1 MKQLSRR
8 ILLLLALPAMLAV
21 GAQDALA
28 QQEGVSYYYHEWD
41 YDALQGKNRVFNYG
55 AICNNYKVL
64 DSSTSLSESGG
75 IGESD
80 VIINIVDGGI
90 SFPDLGGGG
99 TGDWSWSNEGIDGT
113 SPDR

>member
-1 MKQLSRR
+1 MNTTKKRPYITPAQR
-8 ILLLLALPAMLAV
+8 IVTLNERHPLLA
-21 GAQDALA
+21 G
-28 QQEGVSYYYHEWD
+28 
-41 YDALQGKNRVFNYG
+41 
-55 AICNNYKVL
+55 
-64 DSSTSLSESGG
+64 SGG

-80 VIINIVDGGI
+80 VIIDIVDGGI

>member
-41 YDALQGKNRVFNYG
+41 NDPSQGKNRVFNY
-55 AICNNYKVL
+55 
-64 DSSTSLSESGG
+64 GG

>member
-1 MKQLSRR
+1 MNTTKKRPYITPAQR
-8 ILLLLALPAMLAV
+8 IVTLNQRHPLLA
-21 GAQDALA
+21 G
-28 QQEGVSYYYHEWD
+28 
-41 YDALQGKNRVFNYG
+41 
-55 AICNNYKVL
+55 
-64 DSSTSLSESGG
+64 SGG

-80 VIINIVDGGI
+80 VIIDIVDGGI

>member
-1 MKQLSRR
+1 MNTTKKRPYTTPALR
-8 ILLLLALPAMLAV
+8 IVALQQPMPLLA
-21 GAQDALA
+21 G
-28 QQEGVSYYYHEWD
+28 
-41 YDALQGKNRVFNYG
+41 
-55 AICNNYKVL
+55 
-64 DSSTSLSESGG
+64 SGG
-75 IGESD
+75 SGISDSD

>member
-1 MKQLSRR
+1 MNTTKKRPYITPAQR
-8 ILLLLALPAMLAV
+8 IVTLNQRHPLLA
-21 GAQDALA
+21 GS
-28 QQEGVSYYYHEWD
+28 G
-41 YDALQGKNRVFNYG
+41 
-55 AICNNYKVL
+55 
-64 DSSTSLSESGG
+64 GG

-99 TGDWSWSNEGIDGT
+99 IGGDWSWSSDGIDGT